1 MWPRPVMPNNIDLEL
16 DELLRRAN
24 DEIASNETVLDR
36 VGDFNP
42 RSQHTLDA
50 EEFLEVN
57 VHE

>member
-1 MWPRPVMPNNIDLEL
+1 MPNNIDLEL
-16 DELLRRAN
+16 DVLLRRAN
-24 DEIASNETVLDR
+24 DEIASSQTALYR

-50 EEFLEVN
+50 EEFLGVN

>member
-1 MWPRPVMPNNIDLEL
+1 MPNNIDLEL

-24 DEIASNETVLDR
+24 DEIASNQAVLDM

-42 RSQHTLDA
+42 RSQNTLDA
-50 EEFLEVN
+50 EEFLGVN

>member
-1 MWPRPVMPNNIDLEL
+1 LWPRPVMPNNIDLKL

-24 DEIASNETVLDR
+24 DEIAYNQTVLDS

>member
-1 MWPRPVMPNNIDLEL
+1 MPNNIDLEL
-16 DELLRRAN
+16 DELLWRAN
-24 DEIASNETVLDR
+24 DEIASNQAVLDR

-50 EEFLEVN
+50 EEFLGVN

>member
-1 MWPRPVMPNNIDLEL
+1 MPNNIDLEL
-16 DELLRRAN
+16 DELLWRAN
-24 DEIASNETVLDR
+24 DEIAYNQTVLDS

-42 RSQHTLDA
+42 RSQQTLDA

>member
-1 MWPRPVMPNNIDLEL
+1 MPNNIDLEL

-36 VGDFNP
+36 VGGFNP

-50 EEFLEVN
+50 EEFLWVN
-57 VHE
+57 VHG